1 MHCAISLVLI
11 VQTAGQARSYEQNHD
26 VAVVL
31 LLVTRCALIAIT
43 TSTFWDQ
50 TKIQCYKSPFA
61 CVFHWWS
68 KLSTLDS
75 IRHAAM
81 PGEPSTA
88 GGSRPLSLEE
98 YKRYGRQMIMP
109 GWGLEGESAYTSR
122 IMLTD

>member
-11 VQTAGQARSYEQNHD
+11 MQTAGKVRSHEQNHA
-26 VAVVL
+26 VARL

-50 TKIQCYKSPFA
+50 TKIQCYNLQVSF

-81 PGEPSTA
+81 SGGRSTA

-109 GWGLEGESAYTSR
+109 GWGLEGESS
-122 IMLTD
+122 IPLQVMLTG